1 MSAGLFGYTLS
12 SYPSTYDYNE
22 KEQLKPGQGYNI
34 LKYQADP
41 IYEETLEKRVDI
53 RQPIK
58 YRPVADD
65 LKAFTINDFGRTMDN
80 SYGLFANHYHSK
92 NDNNTN
98 KGYGTEKYIPPSY
111 PARYYNTY
119 KNSATYL
126 GLKVGFVDNI
136 KH

>member
-1 MSAGLFGYTLS
+1 MSGGLFGYTLS

-22 KEQLKPGQGYNI
+22 IEQLKPGQGYSI
-34 LKYQADP
+34 LKYQYDP
-41 IYEETLEKRVDI
+41 IYKETLEKRVDI

-92 NDNNTN
+92 NDT
-98 KGYGTEKYIPPSY
+98 PHY
-111 PARYYNTY
+111 PARYYNSY

-126 GLKVGFVDNI
+126 GMKEGFVDNI
-136 KH
+136 IRLSKDTGTTRVD